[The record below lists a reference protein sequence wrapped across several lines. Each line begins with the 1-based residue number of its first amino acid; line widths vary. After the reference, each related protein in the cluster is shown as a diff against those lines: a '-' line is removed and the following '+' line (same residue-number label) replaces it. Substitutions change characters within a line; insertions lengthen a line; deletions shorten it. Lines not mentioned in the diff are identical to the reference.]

1 MTALTIPELAA
12 ICLGRINLPGP
23 LKTSLASTR

>member
-12 ICLGRINLPGP
+12 ICLGPDKSPGAF
-23 LKTSLASTR
+23 KTSLASIR